1 MIKLTAEAGTE
12 LQSIM
17 RDGLLRPRDVLEH
30 ARDESSALHPFFTW
44 DDSAAAELR
53 RLDEARRVIV
63 SVRVHVQARPDSP
76 PVQVRAFV
84 SLAKD
89 RIVGRGYRET
99 EVVLSD
105 YDQRAELLRT
115 ALQELGALQRKYAVL
130 SELAQVFAAVAQVSK
145 TG

>member
-1 MIKLTAEAGTE
+1 MIKLPAEAVAE
-12 LQSIM
+12 LQTIM
-17 RDGLLRPRDVLEH
+17 RDGLLRPRDVLDR

-44 DDSAAAELR
+44 DNSEAAELR

-63 SVRVHVQARPDSP
+63 SVRVHVQTRPDTP

-84 SLAKD
+84 SLARD
-89 RIVGRGYRET
+89 RVAGRGYRET
-99 EVVLSD
+99 EVALAD

-130 SELAQVFAAVAQVSK
+130 SELAQVFAAVEQVSK
-145 TG
+145 AG